1 MAAMAW
7 RVKYRKA
14 GTQGANVKLKQ
25 RIEHLCVRPENRGSV
40 YPAGLRRKALCGN
53 VVNAGFAKEEFCH
66 QLVAV
71 EDAPPEHFRS
81 RGQDYQSG
89 TAYIKAS
96 FEKYE
101 YLRTCFDAPYGDA
114 RLMLLAHCNILRI
127 MRAFLTRTKWEL
139 PPWCGQRHCCLRCGW
154 QAMHGRNRGEL

>member
-40 YPAGLRRKALCGN
+40 YPAGLRCKALCGN

-71 EDAPPEHFRS
+71 EDTPLSTSAVADKTTKVVPHTTRRPAKHTNTFALASTRLTSTRVSCSS
-81 RGQDYQSG
+81 RIAICY
-89 TAYIKAS
+89 
-96 FEKYE
+96 
-101 YLRTCFDAPYGDA
+101 
-114 RLMLLAHCNILRI
+114 
-127 MRAFLTRTKWEL
+127 
-139 PPWCGQRHCCLRCGW
+139 
-154 QAMHGRNRGEL
+154 